1 MSSTSIHSVL
11 RADRTTFGLAAWR
24 SVADLLL
31 VRLGEGHRMRRTM
44 ASLQAIDDRTLKD
57 IGVNRCEIMCLA
69 GTVLQACQ
77 NETEPAKPSC
87 LQT

>member
-1 MSSTSIHSVL
+1 
-11 RADRTTFGLAAWR
+11 
-24 SVADLLL
+24 
-31 VRLGEGHRMRRTM
+31 MRRTM